1 MMNSLGSF
9 SVMSSGLGKTAA
21 RSVDMKPAPSLRFGS
36 KLDDFMKAH
45 RAIAHATEEVQRMAN
60 EAAAEDARRLASEAA
75 DAEAQRRVEKLRTLG
90 DVPIFF
96 DDGASLPVACLIGD
110 LYEKGAQNIE
120 QVAGNWPLA
129 EGQRTI
135 LDQTLEELTKEKIM
149 LQSGRYYGIS
159 REAEPILKSAFPD
172 LGLPEKGKTYDAHSL
187 LMKRIFDYAT
197 NPQTW
202 LPLPEHGEW

>member
-45 RAIAHATEEVQRMAN
+45 RAIAHAT
-60 EAAAEDARRLASEAA
+60 EDARRLASEAA